1 MSKICLSLGFYDKD
15 IYNKYCCKK
24 HANLFKLSEE
34 DIINNIMDP
43 DMNTKVEKLFET
55 KQLYV
60 NILSN
65 ESGTINLFK

>member
-1 MSKICLSLGFYDKD
+1 
-15 IYNKYCCKK
+15 
-24 HANLFKLSEE
+24 
-34 DIINNIMDP
+34 MDP